1 MINLNFTVSN
11 PWSSRWTILW
21 NRSRFVGKNYY
32 RNKVVEFNGYQTN
45 HLINVD
51 FNFKPA
57 GDHGGVRIMLGLLGY
72 DVELH
77 FYDTR
82 HWDYKTNTWEVYDE
96 H

>member
-1 MINLNFTVSN
+1 MINLNFNVYN
-11 PWSSRWTILW
+11 PWSSTWKILW
-21 NRSRFVGKNYY
+21 NKSKFVSKN
-32 RNKVVEFNGYQTN
+32 KAVEFNGYRTN
-45 HLINVD
+45 HIINAD

-57 GDHGGVRIMLGLLGY
+57 GDHAGARIMLGVFGF

-82 HWDYKTNTWEVYDE
+82 HWDYEINTSETHDG

>member
-1 MINLNFTVSN
+1 MINLNFTISN
-11 PWSSRWTILW
+11 PWSSRWDILW
-21 NRSRFVGKNYY
+21 SLRKIVGKN
-32 RNKVVEFNGYQTN
+32 KAVEFNGYRTN
-45 HLINVD
+45 HIINAD

-57 GDHGGVRIMLGLLGY
+57 GDHGGARIMLGVFGF

-82 HWDYKTNTWEVYDE
+82 HWDYDTNTWETYNG